1 MNEINKIFNNSYKS
15 ALSVI
20 VLDDIERLI
29 EFIHIGPR
37 FSNPVLQALLVL
49 IKKVPPYKNR
59 RLLIIGTT
67 SMSHILE
74 ELEVLEVFNVEH
86 SLPIINK
93 KEDILRT
100 LEKYEGEESEKE
112 LIAESI
118 QTIPIKYLLL
128 TLQMTLQKG
137 DGVLTHS
144 VFQQCLKDVMK

>member
-1 MNEINKIFNNSYKS
+1 VNEINKIFNNSYKS